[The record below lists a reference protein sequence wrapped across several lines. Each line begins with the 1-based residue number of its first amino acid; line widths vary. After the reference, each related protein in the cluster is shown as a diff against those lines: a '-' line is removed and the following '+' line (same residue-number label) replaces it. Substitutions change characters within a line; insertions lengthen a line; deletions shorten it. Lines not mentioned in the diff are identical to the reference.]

1 MPLMDGYEATRQILH
16 NSPSIKIIVQTA
28 YADDISRSL
37 EAGCIGFISKP
48 FNRKQFVELIEEF
61 L

>member
-1 MPLMDGYEATRQILH
+1 MDGYEATRQILH
-16 NSPSIKIIVQTA
+16 TSPAIKIIVQTA

-48 FNRKQFVELIEEF
+48 FTKNQFVKMVNENL
-61 L
+61 